1 MTQEKQIT
9 VQQAAIK
16 TASVSVRSLTINGK
30 QVTLAVF
37 RQLRNEP
44 IVEVETISLLG
55 LPWGTVNYFWGGCVS
70 DVQHLHVVWQ
80 KGEELRRACVYSNLP
95 HSVESGLRDDIHE
108 AYVEYLVHLTLEGRL
123 VRDSNSCSAHTFSDR
138 VEGMKLQ
145 YDISRDDPLCKAT
158 AAPPNS
164 VYRDFYPADDP
175 EEQRKRFELWSV
187 QKDRELR
194 EYRAQLEKDLVGL
207 RDMFGIQP
215 EEVDAS
221 AALDYLKGTIDTL
234 RDYHTRWSAMYT
246 EMLALDQ
253 LFIAV

>member
-37 RQLRNEP
+37 RQLRSEP
-44 IVEVETISLLG
+44 IVESRNICLLG

-70 DVQHLHVVWQ
+70 DIQHLHVVWQ
-80 KGEELRRACVYSNLP
+80 KGEELRRACVYP
-95 HSVESGLRDDIHE
+95 DPPRSVESDLKQGISE
-108 AYVEYLVHLTLEGRL
+108 AYESYLVNLALEGRL
-123 VRDSNSCSAHTFSDR
+123 VREVGYRTAHTFKHR
-138 VEGMKLQ
+138 VEGLTLQ
-145 YDISRDDPLCKAT
+145 HDISRDDALCKAT
-158 AAPPNS
+158 LAPPSS
-164 VYRDFYPADDP
+164 VYHDSFPTGDLA
-175 EEQRKRFELWSV
+175 EQQKRRELWNV
-187 QKDRELR
+187 QKDREIR
-194 EYRAQLEKDLVGL
+194 EYRAQLEKDMAGL

-246 EMLALDQ
+246 EMLGLDQ